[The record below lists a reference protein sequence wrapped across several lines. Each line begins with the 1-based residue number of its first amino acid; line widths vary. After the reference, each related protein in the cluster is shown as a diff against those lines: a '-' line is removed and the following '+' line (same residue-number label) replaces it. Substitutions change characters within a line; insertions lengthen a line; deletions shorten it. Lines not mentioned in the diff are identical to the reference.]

1 MAMAEPADLD
11 SLRLL
16 VRVDELGSV
25 GQAARSMGISQ
36 PSASK
41 RLATLERRA
50 ALALLVRTTRGS
62 RLTADGRLV
71 AAWAAQVLAAADQF
85 GGNLRALRRD
95 RLAELNVVASM
106 TVSEALLPRW
116 LHELR
121 LREPDLRVA
130 LTVTNSAEVAR
141 LVLTDATISLGF
153 VEGPTVPAGLTSRL
167 VGHDELIVVVSP
179 GHPWAGRTEPVT
191 PPELAATPLVVRE
204 AGSGTRETLDR
215 ALDPLPRTAPH
226 VALGSNAAVKGAA
239 IAGEGAA
246 VLSRYAVEVELA
258 AGRLI
263 AVPVATLSLH
273 RTLRAVW
280 PRSRRLPPTAQS
292 LLRVALAAGPR

>member
-1 MAMAEPADLD
+1 MAEPDLD

-16 VRVDELGSV
+16 VLVDELGSV

-50 ALALLVRTTRGS
+50 ALGLLVRTTRGS
-62 RLTADGRLV
+62 RLTDDGRLV
-71 AAWAAQVLAAADQF
+71 AAWAAQVLGAAERFQ
-85 GGNLRALRRD
+85 GNLRALRRD
-95 RLAELNVVASM
+95 RLAELRVVSSL
-106 TVSEALLPRW
+106 TVAEALLPRW

-121 LREPDLRVA
+121 LREPGMRVA
-130 LTVTNSAEVAR
+130 LTVANSAEVAR
-141 LVLTDATISLGF
+141 VLAEDGGVAIGF
-153 VEGPTVPAGLTSRL
+153 VEGPSVPAGLSSR
-167 VGHDELIVVVSP
+167 VIGHDLLVLVVAP
-179 GHPWAGRTEPVT
+179 GHAWADRTRPVT
-191 PPELAATPLVVRE
+191 APELATTPLVVRE

-215 ALDPLPRTAPH
+215 ALRHLDRTAPR

-246 VLSRYAVEVELA
+246 VLSRYAVEMELA
-258 AGRLI
+258 AGRLV
-263 AVPVATLSLH
+263 AVPLAVAGLD

-280 PRSRRLPPTAQS
+280 PRGRRLTGAADA
-292 LLRVALAAGPR
+292 LLRVAREIGAP

>member
-167 VGHDELIVVVSP
+167 VGHDELIVVVAPGQNPSRRPSSRPRRWSCVKPVRAHARRWTARSTLSHGRRRTSRSAPTPRSRVPRSP
-179 GHPWAGRTEPVT
+179 ARA
-191 PPELAATPLVVRE
+191 PPFSAATP
-204 AGSGTRETLDR
+204 
-215 ALDPLPRTAPH
+215 
-226 VALGSNAAVKGAA
+226 
-239 IAGEGAA
+239 
-246 VLSRYAVEVELA
+246 SR
-258 AGRLI
+258 
-263 AVPVATLSLH
+263 SS
-273 RTLRAVW
+273 W
-280 PRSRRLPPTAQS
+280 PR
-292 LLRVALAAGPR
+292 GG